1 MSIEAGH
8 FGVPQRELSLD
19 HEVHALTNE
28 TEVQQQIE
36 NLTQAVDDFYMSVQ
50 EYFDFVEKEPGAG
63 AYARQLLGV
72 AHDQAVEILQ
82 DIERLPQQ
90 TVLSDPTATKLHR
103 IYTLAV
109 EALEPRFI
117 ELVDQQ
123 FLEEIDQVESAGDD
137 VIYYS
142 AYEVLSERQREI
154 LDGLQSARPEA
165 ERRDT
170 ILRELVEIQIE
181 SQMETAKIPMAVIDC
196 AADVIAEME
205 SVEFDYTTDLAEL
218 DKTLADLTGMEQL
231 PKRLDILRVSL
242 RVEMMYAARLYSIG
256 GEMVQEE
263 LTRIEGM
270 YHSLADE
277 YRALRLVEVA
287 HIYEARANS
296 FQSIVE
302 LMATHKSFY
311 AGRVVAQA

>member
-1 MSIEAGH
+1 MSIEANR
-8 FGVPQRELSLD
+8 FGVPQRESSLD
-19 HEVHALTNE
+19 HEVHALVNE

-36 NLTQAVDDFYMSVQ
+36 SLTQAVDDFYMSVQ

-90 TVLSDPTATKLHR
+90 TVLSDPTVTKLHR

-142 AYEVLSERQREI
+142 AYEVVSERQREI
-154 LDGLQSARPEA
+154 LDRLQSARPEA
-165 ERRDT
+165 ERRDA

-218 DKTLADLTGMEQL
+218 DKILADLTGMEQL

-242 RVEMMYAARLYSIG
+242 RAEMMYAARLYSIG
-256 GEMVQEE
+256 GEMAQEQ
-263 LTRIEGM
+263 LMRIKGM

-287 HIYEARANS
+287 HMYETRANN
-296 FQSIVE
+296 FQAIVE

-311 AGRVVAQA
+311 AGRVVSQA